1 MIDFLKYCS
10 QIFNKET
17 DWEENNY
24 YSTICAASQSKT
36 NFYTNYEIILCY
48 FF

>member
-1 MIDFLKYCS
+1 MIDFLKYCF

-24 YSTICAASQSKT
+24 YSKICAASQRKFKIFKIS
-36 NFYTNYEIILCY
+36 L
-48 FF
+48 FFFLKI

>member
-10 QIFNKET
+10 QLYNKET

-24 YSTICAASQSKT
+24 YSTICAASQRKF
-36 NFYTNYEIILCY
+36 NGFLINYNNIIK
-48 FF
+48 